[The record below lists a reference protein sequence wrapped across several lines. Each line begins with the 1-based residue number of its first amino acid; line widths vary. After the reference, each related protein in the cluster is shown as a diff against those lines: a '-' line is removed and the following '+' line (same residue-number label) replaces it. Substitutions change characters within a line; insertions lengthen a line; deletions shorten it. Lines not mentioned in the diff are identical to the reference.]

1 MLGVFVSGWPAV
13 ILVAALPEIGDNL
26 HASRST
32 LSWVL
37 SLPML
42 IGAVM
47 LPTFGRLGD
56 LKGQRRVFLIGLAVC
71 GSAAILTALSWD
83 ATSLIIFRTISQT
96 AGFAT
101 APTAVALIM
110 ETFPLDARPRAL
122 GMWAFVSAA
131 APALGLAFGG
141 PMVEAISWRGV
152 FIAQGVLAL
161 LFLPLCLRWLD
172 ETKRRTTIGFD
183 VAGGLTLMLATGS
196 ILLYLDRGASW
207 GWTSPIQLALL
218 ASAPLLAF
226 LFVRVEKHARF
237 PLLPTGLLA
246 NPAYSMPAISEFLSQ
261 ASSNAVFFSA
271 PLLLQQ
277 RFDKSIA
284 QTAFLMLPLP
294 LGMCFG
300 AIIGGR
306 VAARFGERL
315 GGLIGTT
322 SMALSMIL
330 FLWGYNATAM
340 GIVTLG
346 LIVQGIANGF
356 VRPAVASAGGAAL
369 SPEYFGVGMATL
381 RMIALLGSTMG
392 ISIALAASVI
402 GGFRAIYITTFILA
416 VLATATMTRVVS
428 HQRFIGTADERRAQ
442 EQKLL
447 SDMET
452 EAGLTTLPAFEG

>member
-56 LKGQRRVFLIGLAVC
+56 LNGQRRVFLIGLTVC
-71 GSAAILTALSWD
+71 GGAAILTALSWN
-83 ATSLIIFRTISQT
+83 AASLIVFRTISQT

-110 ETFPLDARPRAL
+110 ETFPLDTRPRAL

-141 PMVEAISWRGV
+141 PMVEALSWRGV
-152 FIAQGVLAL
+152 FLAQGALAL
-161 LFLPLCLRWLD
+161 LFLPLCLRWLT
-172 ETKRRTTIGFD
+172 ETQRRSNIGFD
-183 VAGGLTLMLATGS
+183 IAGGITLMLGTGS
-196 ILLYLDRGASW
+196 ILLYLDRGGSW
-207 GWTSPIQLALL
+207 GWTQPIELALL
-218 ASAPLLAF
+218 VAAPLF
-226 LFVRVEKHARF
+226 FVLFARVEKRAGF

-246 NPAYSMPAISEFLSQ
+246 NRAYSMPAISEFLSQ

-277 RFDKSIA
+277 RFDKSVA
-284 QTAFLMLPLP
+284 ATAFFMLPLP

-306 VAARFGERL
+306 VAARSGERF
-315 GGLIGTT
+315 GGLIGT
-322 SMALSMIL
+322 SAMALSMAMFLIGYEADVIAIVIL
-330 FLWGYNATAM
+330 A
-340 GIVTLG
+340 

-369 SPEYFGVGMATL
+369 DPEYFGVGMATL

-392 ISIALAASVI
+392 ISIALAATAI
-402 GGFRAIYITTFILA
+402 GGFRAIYLTTLGLA
-416 VLATATMTRVVS
+416 LLATVTMTRVVS
-428 HQRFIGTADERRAQ
+428 HRRLTGTPEERRAQ
-442 EQKLL
+442 ERALIA
-447 SDMET
+447 DMET

>member
-56 LKGQRRVFLIGLAVC
+56 LKGQRRVFLIGLTVC
-71 GSAAILTALSWD
+71 GTAAILTSLSWN
-83 ATSLIIFRTISQT
+83 AASLITFRTISQT

-141 PMVEAISWRGV
+141 PMVELLSWRGV
-152 FIAQGVLAL
+152 FIVQGALAL

-172 ETKRRTTIGFD
+172 ETKRRSNIGFD
-183 VAGGLTLMLATGS
+183 IAGGITLMLATGS
-196 ILLYLDRGASW
+196 VLLYLDRGGSW
-207 GWTSPIQLALL
+207 GWTQPAELCLL
-218 ASAPLLAF
+218 VAAPMLTLLF
-226 LFVRVEKHARF
+226 IRIEKRAKF

-246 NPAYSMPAISEFLSQ
+246 NRAYSMPAVSEFLSQ

-277 RFDKSIA
+277 RFGKTIA
-284 QTAFLMLPLP
+284 ETAFLMLPLP

-306 VAARFGERL
+306 VAARYGERR
-315 GGLIGTT
+315 GGLIGT
-322 SMALSMIL
+322 SAMALSMLL
-330 FLWGYNATAM
+330 FLAGYNTKMM
-340 GIVTLG
+340 GLVTIG
-346 LIVQGIANGF
+346 LIIQGIANGF

-392 ISIALAASVI
+392 ISIALAASVV
-402 GGFRAIYITTFILA
+402 GGFRAIYITTFVLA
-416 VLATATMTRVVS
+416 LMATATMTRVIS
-428 HQRFIGTADERRAQ
+428 HKRLTGTPDERKEQ
-442 EQKLL
+442 ERKLIA
-447 SDMET
+447 DMET

>member
-56 LKGQRRVFLIGLAVC
+56 LKGQRRVFLIGLTVC
-71 GSAAILTALSWD
+71 GTAAILTSLSWN
-83 ATSLIIFRTISQT
+83 AASLITFRTISQT

-110 ETFPLDARPRAL
+110 ETFPLDARPKAL

-141 PMVEAISWRGV
+141 PMVQLLSWRGV
-152 FIAQGVLAL
+152 FIVQGALAL
-161 LFLPLCLRWLD
+161 LFLPLCVRWLN
-172 ETKRRTTIGFD
+172 ETQRRSNIGFD
-183 VAGGLTLMLATGS
+183 IAGGITLMLATGS
-196 ILLYLDRGASW
+196 VLLYLDRGGSW
-207 GWTSPIQLALL
+207 GWTEPIELCLL
-218 ASAPLLAF
+218 VAAPLLAL
-226 LFVRVEKHARF
+226 LFIRIEKRAKF

-246 NPAYSMPAISEFLSQ
+246 NRAYSMPAISEFLSQ

-277 RFDKSIA
+277 RFGKTIA
-284 QTAFLMLPLP
+284 ETAFLMLPLP
-294 LGMCFG
+294 LGMCLG

-306 VAARFGERL
+306 VAARHGERF
-315 GGLIGTT
+315 GGLIGT
-322 SMALSMIL
+322 SAMALSMLL
-330 FLWGYNATAM
+330 FLIGYNTEMM
-340 GIVTLG
+340 GLVTVA

-402 GGFRAIYITTFILA
+402 GGFRAIYITTFVLA
-416 VLATATMTRVVS
+416 LLATATMTRVVS
-428 HQRFIGTADERRAQ
+428 HKRLTGTPVERKAQ
-442 EQKLL
+442 EQALIAE
-447 SDMET
+447 MET
-452 EAGLTTLPAFEG
+452 EAGLTALPAFEG

>member
-26 HASRST
+26 DASAST

-56 LKGQRRVFLIGLAVC
+56 LKGQRRVFLIGLTVC
-71 GSAAILTALSWD
+71 GLAAILTALSWN
-83 ATSLIIFRTISQT
+83 AASLIIFRTISQT

-110 ETFPLDARPRAL
+110 ETFPLDSRPRAL

-141 PMVEAISWRGV
+141 PMVEALSWRGV
-152 FIAQGVLAL
+152 FIAQGALAL

-172 ETKRRTTIGFD
+172 ETKRRSNIGFD
-183 VAGGLTLMLATGS
+183 VLGGITLMLATGS
-196 ILLYLDRGASW
+196 ILLYLDRGGTW
-207 GWTSPIQLALL
+207 GWTNPVELALL
-218 ASAPLLAF
+218 VAAPILGVAF
-226 LFVRVEKHARF
+226 FRIERVAKF
-237 PLLPTGLLA
+237 PLLPAGLLA
-246 NPAYSMPAISEFLSQ
+246 NPAYSMPAVSEFLSQ

-271 PLLLQQ
+271 PLLLTQ
-277 RFDKSIA
+277 RFEKSVA
-284 QTAFLMLPLP
+284 ETAFLMLPLP

-306 VAARFGERL
+306 VAARFGERR
-315 GGLIGTT
+315 GGLIGT
-322 SMALSMIL
+322 SAMALSMAL
-330 FLWGYNATAM
+330 FLIGYNTEIM
-340 GIVTLG
+340 IVVTIA

-402 GGFRAIYITTFILA
+402 GGFRGIYITTFVLA
-416 VLATATMTRVVS
+416 VLATLTMTRVVS
-428 HQRFIGTADERRAQ
+428 HKRITGTPEERRSQ
-442 EQKLL
+442 ERELL
-447 SDMET
+447 AEMQT

>member
-26 HASRST
+26 NASAST

-56 LKGQRRVFLIGLAVC
+56 LKGQRRVFLIGLTVC
-71 GSAAILTALSWD
+71 GLAAILTALSWN
-83 ATSLIIFRTISQT
+83 AASLIIFRTISQT

-110 ETFPLDARPRAL
+110 ETFPLDSRPRAL

-141 PMVEAISWRGV
+141 PMVEALSWRGV
-152 FIAQGVLAL
+152 FIAQGALAL

-172 ETKRRTTIGFD
+172 ETKRRSNIGFD
-183 VAGGLTLMLATGS
+183 VLGGITLMLATGS
-196 ILLYLDRGASW
+196 ILLYLDRGGTW
-207 GWTSPIQLALL
+207 GWTNPVELALL
-218 ASAPLLAF
+218 VAAPILGVAF
-226 LFVRVEKHARF
+226 FRIERVAKF
-237 PLLPTGLLA
+237 PLLPAGLLA
-246 NPAYSMPAISEFLSQ
+246 NPAYSMPAVSEFLSQ

-271 PLLLQQ
+271 PLLLTQ
-277 RFDKSIA
+277 RFEKSVA
-284 QTAFLMLPLP
+284 ETAFLMLPLP

-306 VAARFGERL
+306 VAARFGERR

-322 SMALSMIL
+322 AMALSMAL
-330 FLWGYNATAM
+330 FLIGYNTEIM
-340 GIVTLG
+340 FVVTIA

-369 SPEYFGVGMATL
+369 TPEYFGVGMATL

-402 GGFRAIYITTFILA
+402 GGFRGIYITTFVLA
-416 VLATATMTRVVS
+416 VLATLTMTRVVS
-428 HQRFIGTADERRAQ
+428 HKRLSGTPEERKAQ
-442 EQKLL
+442 ERALIAE
-447 SDMET
+447 MET

>member
-56 LKGQRRVFLIGLAVC
+56 LKGQRRVFLIGLSVC
-71 GSAAILTALSWD
+71 GAAAILTAFSWN
-83 ATSLIIFRTISQT
+83 AASLITFRTISQT

-141 PMVEAISWRGV
+141 PMVELLSWRGV
-152 FIAQGVLAL
+152 FIVQGALAL

-172 ETKRRTTIGFD
+172 ETKRRSNIGFD
-183 VAGGLTLMLATGS
+183 IAGGITLMLATGS
-196 ILLYLDRGASW
+196 ILLYLDRGGSW
-207 GWTSPIQLALL
+207 GWTQPAELCLLVAAPMLALL
-218 ASAPLLAF
+218 F
-226 LFVRVEKHARF
+226 IRIEKRAKF

-246 NPAYSMPAISEFLSQ
+246 NRAYSMPAVSEFLSQ

-277 RFDKSIA
+277 RFGKTIA
-284 QTAFLMLPLP
+284 ETAFLMLPLP

-306 VAARFGERL
+306 VAARYGERF
-315 GGLIGTT
+315 GGLIGT
-322 SMALSMIL
+322 SAMALSMLL
-330 FLWGYNATAM
+330 FLAGYNTELM
-340 GIVTLG
+340 GLVTVA

-392 ISIALAASVI
+392 ISIALAASVV
-402 GGFRAIYITTFILA
+402 GGFRAIYITTFVLA
-416 VLATATMTRVVS
+416 LMATATMTRVIS
-428 HQRFIGTADERRAQ
+428 HKRITGTPEERKEQ
-442 EQKLL
+442 ERKLIA
-447 SDMET
+447 DMET

>member
-56 LKGQRRVFLIGLAVC
+56 LKGQRRVFLIGLTVC
-71 GSAAILTALSWD
+71 GTAAILTSLSWN
-83 ATSLIIFRTISQT
+83 AASLITFRTISQT

-141 PMVEAISWRGV
+141 PMVELLSWRGV
-152 FIAQGVLAL
+152 FIVQGALAL

-172 ETKRRTTIGFD
+172 ETKRRSNIGFD
-183 VAGGLTLMLATGS
+183 IAGGITLMLATGS
-196 ILLYLDRGASW
+196 VLLYLDRGGSW
-207 GWTSPIQLALL
+207 GWTQPVELCLLVAAPMLALL
-218 ASAPLLAF
+218 F
-226 LFVRVEKHARF
+226 IRIEKRAKF

-246 NPAYSMPAISEFLSQ
+246 NRAYSMPAVSEFLSQ

-277 RFDKSIA
+277 RFGKTIA
-284 QTAFLMLPLP
+284 ETAFLMLPLP

-306 VAARFGERL
+306 VAARYGERR
-315 GGLIGTT
+315 GGLIGT
-322 SMALSMIL
+322 SAMALSMLL
-330 FLWGYNATAM
+330 FLAGYNTELM
-340 GIVTLG
+340 GLVTIA

-392 ISIALAASVI
+392 ISIALAASVV
-402 GGFRAIYITTFILA
+402 GGFRAIYITTFVLA
-416 VLATATMTRVVS
+416 LMATATMTRVIS
-428 HQRFIGTADERRAQ
+428 HKRLTGTPEERREQ
-442 EQKLL
+442 ERMLIA
-447 SDMET
+447 DMET

>member
-26 HASRST
+26 HASRTT

-56 LKGQRRVFLIGLAVC
+56 LKGQRRVFLFGLTVC
-71 GSAAILTALSWD
+71 GAAAILTALSWN
-83 ATSLIIFRTISQT
+83 AASLITFRTISQT

-141 PMVEAISWRGV
+141 PMVELLSWRGV
-152 FIAQGVLAL
+152 FIVQGALAL

-172 ETKRRTTIGFD
+172 ETKRRSNIGFD
-183 VAGGLTLMLATGS
+183 IAGGITLMLATGS
-196 ILLYLDRGASW
+196 ILLYLDRGGSW
-207 GWTSPIQLALL
+207 GWTQPAELCLLVAAPMLALL
-218 ASAPLLAF
+218 F
-226 LFVRVEKHARF
+226 IRIEKRAKF

-246 NPAYSMPAISEFLSQ
+246 NRAYSMPAVSEFLSQ

-277 RFDKSIA
+277 RFGKTIA
-284 QTAFLMLPLP
+284 ETAFLMLPLP

-306 VAARFGERL
+306 VAARYGERL
-315 GGLIGTT
+315 GGLIGT
-322 SMALSMIL
+322 SAMALSMLL
-330 FLWGYNATAM
+330 FLAGYNAEKM
-340 GIVTLG
+340 GLVTIA

-392 ISIALAASVI
+392 ISIALAASVV
-402 GGFRAIYITTFILA
+402 GGFRAIYITTFVLA
-416 VLATATMTRVVS
+416 LMATATMTRVIS
-428 HQRFIGTADERRAQ
+428 HKRLTGTLEERKEQ
-442 EQKLL
+442 ERKLIAH
-447 SDMET
+447 MET
-452 EAGLTTLPAFEG
+452 QAGLTTLPAFEG